1 MTRATRTLTLVLT
14 IAAASAIL
22 SYRPVYEPD
31 LGWHLAHGRE
41 NLAGR
46 LVRTNLFSF
55 TWPEYPQR
63 YTSWLSETIA
73 YAAWSAGGD
82 AAVRT
87 LQAAALAVTFGF
99 VYLACRVR
107 GAVLPSVAILVF
119 GFLVIEPRAIPRP
132 HLVSFAGVAVCSWL
146 IERARAARF
155 RTTADC
161 GRAARRHLEQPARG
175 IHVRSPDDR
184 SLRRCAAR
192 SPVLALTARVDA
204 CPCGSDGLCRRP
216 ARESVRMGIDPVP
229 VRERLRAAAAGDRR
243 AAAGVP
249 AVLQGVLRLRRA
261 GGAAARVH
269 AAPADRVG
277 RPRCT
282 RLRGPRLPLPEVH
295 AARVPRHGAD
305 ARGASHG
312 VERARPRQPCRP
324 RHRARWRPLRVASAA
339 LRVRDFAAAPAASFP
354 KRCCRRARST
364 LRAPKASPA
373 PSSTATISAG
383 G

>member
-1 MTRATRTLTLVLT
+1 M
-14 IAAASAIL
+14 
-22 SYRPVYEPD
+22 
-31 LGWHLAHGRE
+31 
-41 NLAGR
+41 
-46 LVRTNLFSF
+46 
-55 TWPEYPQR
+55 
-63 YTSWLSETIA
+63 
-73 YAAWSAGGD
+73 
-82 AAVRT
+82 
-87 LQAAALAVTFGF
+87 ALRDD
-99 VYLACRVR
+99 RVR
-107 GAVLPSVAILVF
+107 GVERGRRRRGPDAAGRGARRDVRIRLSRV
-119 GFLVIEPRAIPRP
+119 PRAR
-132 HLVSFAGVAVCSWL
+132 C
-146 IERARAARF
+146 RAAVGRDPRVRVSRDRAAGHPAATPRVLCRRGGVFMAHRACPRGGF
-155 RTTADC
+155 RSTAAC

-175 IHVRSPDDR
+175 SHVRSPDDR

-204 CPCGSDGLCRRP
+204 CAGGSDGLCRRP

-282 RLRGPRLPLPEVH
+282 LLRGPRLPLPEVH

-339 LRVRDFAAAPAASFP
+339 LRVRDVARAPAASFP
-354 KRCCRRARST
+354 KRCCRRARSP
-364 LRAPKASPA
+364 LPAPKASPA
-373 PSSTATISAG
+373 PCSTATISAG